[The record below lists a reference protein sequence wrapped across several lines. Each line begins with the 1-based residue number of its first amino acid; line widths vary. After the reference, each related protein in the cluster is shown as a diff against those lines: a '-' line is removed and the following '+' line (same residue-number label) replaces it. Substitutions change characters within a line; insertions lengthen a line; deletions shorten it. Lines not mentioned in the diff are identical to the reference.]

1 MFGQGKDLTA
11 ACETFANALP
21 ITPGLIAAAEA
32 VVAAID
38 GEIEQGQRQIA
49 QFRER
54 DPNPGQTEIALA
66 TRQGAE
72 MALAAE
78 RSRWRKIV
86 NVLREVP
93 QRPVDPTGYGYFEG
107 DPPLPESR

>member
-1 MFGQGKDLTA
+1 MFGQGKGLTA
-11 ACETFANALP
+11 ASETFANALP
-21 ITPGLIAAAEA
+21 ITAGLIAAAEA

-54 DPNPGQTEIALA
+54 DPNPGQTEIAIA

-72 MALAAE
+72 MALVAE

-107 DPPLPESR
+107 NPPLPESR